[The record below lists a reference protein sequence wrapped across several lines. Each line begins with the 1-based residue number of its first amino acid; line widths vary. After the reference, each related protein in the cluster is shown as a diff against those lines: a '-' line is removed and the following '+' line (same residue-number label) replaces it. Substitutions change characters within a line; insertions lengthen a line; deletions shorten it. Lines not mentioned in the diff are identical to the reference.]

1 VATPGADP
9 RVGRGSSLHSEFQ
22 TLLGVLVG
30 IGLSAA
36 CGFRVFVPMLV
47 AAIAIRSGA
56 LSAADGFQWLGS
68 TPALVALSV
77 ATVFEIA
84 AYYVPGL
91 DHLLDTIASPAA
103 VVAGTLVTASFVTD
117 VDPWIRWTLAAVAGG
132 GAAAL
137 VQTAT
142 VVARGASGML
152 TFGVANPVV
161 ATAELAGAS
170 ATSFLSLVAPVVVVG
185 AVLALGV
192 WLALRLLRRRPTVT
206 LDSSA

>member
-1 VATPGADP
+1 MQN
-9 RVGRGSSLHSEFQ
+9 EFQ
-22 TLLGVLVG
+22 TLLGVLAG
-30 IGLSAA
+30 IGLAAA

-56 LSAADGFQWLGS
+56 LHAAGGFEWLGS

-77 ATVFEIA
+77 ATVLEVG
-84 AYYVPGL
+84 AYYIPGL

-117 VDPWIRWTLAAVAGG
+117 VEPWFRWTLAAVAGG

-137 VQTAT
+137 VQAAT
-142 VVARGASGML
+142 VVARGASGIF
-152 TFGVANPVV
+152 TFGIANPLV

-170 ATSFLSLVAPVVVVG
+170 VASVLAIVAPVIVVLGVL
-185 AVLALGV
+185 VLAI
-192 WLALRLLRRRPTVT
+192 WLVRRLARRRPAVAADT
-206 LDSSA
+206 SA